1 MDGISAHDSHVFLVA
16 ASNHIERIDA
26 AVRSRF
32 QEKLIIPLPDHQARI
47 RLLANLLAGKK
58 IGFPLNDGTVLLA
71 DQTKDQA
78 LSGRDLEGYVQ
89 AAEQKALL
97 RALRDGGP
105 ENFTIRLEDFGEL
118 LQPR

>member
-1 MDGISAHDSHVFLVA
+1 LQTRSSF
-16 ASNHIERIDA
+16 IEGIDA

-32 QEKLIIPLPDHQARI
+32 QEKLVIPLPAYQARI
-47 RLLANLLAGKK
+47 RLLANLLTGKK
-58 IGFPLNDGTVLLA
+58 ISFPLNDGAILLA

-78 LSGRDLEGYVQ
+78 LSGRDLQSWVQ

-105 ENFTIRLEDFGEL
+105 ENFAIGLDDFGG
-118 LQPR
+118 QFQGQ